1 MGQKYEHLSRE
12 ERVEIYRW
20 HTAGKAAHWI
30 GEALG
35 RHHSAISRE
44 LQRNSRATKQWSGG
58 YEPLRADD
66 LAQRRRKRQGR
77 FKLARQPR
85 LRRFVRDR
93 HAMGWSPGGIAGRLA
108 LGKWSVGVT
117 H

>member
-20 HTAGKAAHWI
+20 HTAGKSAHWI

-44 LQRNSRATKQWSGG
+44 LQRNSKATKQWPGG

-66 LAQRRRKRQGR
+66 LAQRRRRRQGR

-85 LRRFVRDR
+85 LRRFVRDKL
-93 HAMGWSPGGIAGRLA
+93 AMGWSR
-108 LGKWSVGVT
+108 
-117 H
+117 